1 MRTAR
6 LFAVAFVLALLA
18 AIPAGLRAQEPS
30 SAASAPAAQA
40 PGGPAADPSA
50 SLGTRTV
57 DASSGLPQRAAPP
70 RTLRDYTHVFVAFAL
85 AWILLF
91 GYVVSLGR
99 RWSAVERELV
109 ARA

>member
-6 LFAVAFVLALLA
+6 LFALCFVLALLA
-18 AIPAGLRAQEPS
+18 GAPAGLRAQEPS
-30 SAASAPAAQA
+30 SAATAAQA
-40 PGGPAADPSA
+40 PGAAADPSA
-50 SLGTRTV
+50 SLQTRTV
-57 DASSGLPQRAAPP
+57 ESGSGLPQRAAPP
-70 RTLRDYTHVFVAFAL
+70 RTLRDYTHVFAAFAL

-99 RWSAVERELV
+99 RWSAVERELA